1 MKRVL
6 KCVQVFYCDQVL
18 KRVQEY
24 NVSKSSKLGLFPF
37 PKFMS
42 CTKGLQ
48 LQYLTVNQAYLLFVD
63 ISAMSLLSTI
73 ILFLC
78 CSLIEQKFIR
88 TNPSKV
94 TFYSPLDILY
104 LNSELV
110 SSCRTKNAYV
120 MFKPPSITNSWKF
133 YSIEHEDLR
142 NCYLY
147 HFCWSDEWHTYKAVQ
162 TSYCEPNLKSSKM

>member
-24 NVSKSSKLGLFPF
+24 NVSKSSKLGLFLF
-37 PKFMS
+37 LKFMS

-48 LQYLTVNQAYLLFVD
+48 LQYSTVNQAYLLFVD

-110 SSCRTKNAYV
+110 SSCRTKNA
-120 MFKPPSITNSWKF
+120 M
-133 YSIEHEDLR
+133 
-142 NCYLY
+142 
-147 HFCWSDEWHTYKAVQ
+147 
-162 TSYCEPNLKSSKM
+162 

>member
-1 MKRVL
+1 MKKVL
-6 KCVQVFYCDQVL
+6 KFALVFYCDKVL

-24 NVSKSSKLGLFPF
+24 NVSKSSKLGLFLF
-37 PKFMS
+37 CMS

-110 SSCRTKNAYV
+110 SSCRTKNA
-120 MFKPPSITNSWKF
+120 M
-133 YSIEHEDLR
+133 
-142 NCYLY
+142 
-147 HFCWSDEWHTYKAVQ
+147 
-162 TSYCEPNLKSSKM
+162 